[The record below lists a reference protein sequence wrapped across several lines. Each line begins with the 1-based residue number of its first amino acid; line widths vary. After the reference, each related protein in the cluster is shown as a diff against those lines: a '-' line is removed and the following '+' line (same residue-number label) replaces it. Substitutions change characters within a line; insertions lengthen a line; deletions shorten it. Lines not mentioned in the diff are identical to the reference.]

1 MSSLLSKASATRHD
15 LAPSGALAVLSPA
28 AAQQSRRSP

>member
-1 MSSLLSKASATRHD
+1 MSALLSRASASLHD